1 MPPSG
6 QEGIPQHFGEPP
18 RGGGI
23 ARFLAMTRNFA
34 MGTVGLAILIFIG
47 EKTLPTAFTPS
58 NLIGSF
64 VANVEVSEIKKK
76 QDYAAG
82 YAAAMAEAQ
91 AQAQARAQIE
101 VEVNRQQQQR
111 LSNSLETQVTLSNWA
126 DAACI
131 GGKLL
136 GAFGSDYR
144 QASDA
149 MSSACGAGAN
159 IRKSI
164 ANEQADIGR
173 SAGSVETRQVYAPS
187 APSLSPAPQPAAQ
200 PAGNERDAHLRYQ
213 LAHYQEWEKELGPDR
228 VDQISA
234 SVPERD
240 LLGLP
245 DFFNRLE
252 SAAASL
258 HR

>member
-1 MPPSG
+1 MPPPSG

-23 ARFLAMTRNFA
+23 ARFLAIARNFA
-34 MGTVGLAILIFIG
+34 MGTVGLAIVIFIA
-47 EKTLPTAFTPS
+47 EKTLPAPLAPS

-64 VANVEVSEIKKK
+64 VASVEVSEIKKK

-111 LSNSLETQVTLSNWA
+111 LSDSLETQVTLSNLA
-126 DAACI
+126 DMACI
-131 GGKLL
+131 GGQFL
-136 GAFGSDYR
+136 GLFGSDYR
-144 QASDA
+144 QAADA
-149 MSSACGAGAN
+149 MTSTCGAGAT

-164 ANEQADIGR
+164 ASEQANIGR
-173 SAGSVETRQVYAPS
+173 SAGSVETRQIYAPS
-187 APSLSPAPQPAAQ
+187 PAPASRPAAQ
-200 PAGNERDAHLRYQ
+200 PASDDETTAHLQYQ
-213 LAHYQEWEKELGPDR
+213 LAHYDEWKKELGPDR
-228 VDQISA
+228 VKQIDD
-234 SVPERD
+234 SVPEK
-240 LLGLP
+240 GLSAIP
-245 DFFNRLE
+245 EFLNRLE

-258 HR
+258 HQ

>member
-47 EKTLPTAFTPS
+47 EKTLPAPFTPS

-111 LSNSLETQVTLSNWA
+111 LSDSLETEVTLSNWA
-126 DAACI
+126 DAACV
-131 GGKLL
+131 GGQFL
-136 GAFGSDYR
+136 GLFGSDYFVPR
-144 QASDA
+144 SWNKPN
-149 MSSACGAGAN
+149 SEVIHGRLLKVGGAA
-159 IRKSI
+159 
-164 ANEQADIGR
+164 
-173 SAGSVETRQVYAPS
+173 T
-187 APSLSPAPQPAAQ
+187 
-200 PAGNERDAHLRYQ
+200 
-213 LAHYQEWEKELGPDR
+213 
-228 VDQISA
+228 
-234 SVPERD
+234 
-240 LLGLP
+240 
-245 DFFNRLE
+245 
-252 SAAASL
+252 
-258 HR
+258 